1 MSRNV
6 RRAGRRLQK
15 KEEDKDSFAMELE
28 TWVGEDTESYSFVKI
43 DKIESCMRNLSLGQ
57 AEHQEL
63 YETLAVETAFM
74 DLSIEEDQAEQW
86 EMSEHCWLEKVE
98 LKEAIVPLPISKY
111 FKFGEEQAEHHA
123 LDGLLTEML
132 HMNLGPETIVEFRL
146 CCDNCVNCWE
156 TNRINYTSR
165 RKCHITSSVCLNVPT
180 NVTNFTTLTG
190 ASGAT
195 LHFSRDKDRL
205 GKVTEFPSK
214 QEQLEVVDRA
224 DKTIL
229 LTELAS
235 EHLHLELKNN
245 ITNLGNMKQYSNI
258 IPTGSCSRPSGSEDE
273 PEGQQRKQE
282 LEMVEMDRMGKPN
295 VLTELADDPEESIAP
310 VPVPGMTETVVEI
323 KANEEQVVEIKAND
337 EQVVEIKVNEE
348 QGEARVS
355 MIPRRGEVAVGIKT
369 IIDNLKSK
377 DEDCARARRVVI
389 AGRGRTKRKREA
401 GKLILS
407 RIEDLFGNQ
416 VGGKQERGRQMG
428 IKSVQTK
435 GM

>member
-1 MSRNV
+1 M
-6 RRAGRRLQK
+6 K
-15 KEEDKDSFAMELE
+15 AMKAI
-28 TWVGEDTESYSFVKI
+28 YSPRPVWM
-43 DKIESCMRNLSLGQ
+43 ENLSLGQ
-57 AEHQEL
+57 AEHLEL
-63 YETLAVETAFM
+63 NETLAVETAFM
-74 DLSIEEDQAEQW
+74 DLRIGEDQAEQW

-111 FKFGEEQAEHHA
+111 FGFGEEQAEHQA
-123 LDGLLTEML
+123 LDGLLTEMS

-165 RKCHITSSVCLNVPT
+165 RKLYITSSVCLNVPT

-190 ASGAT
+190 ASGARLQFSKDKGT
-195 LHFSRDKDRL
+195 LMVVGKDRL
-205 GKVTEFPSK
+205 GKVKEFPSK
-214 QEQLEVVDRA
+214 QEQLEVVDRV

-245 ITNLGNMKQYSNI
+245 ITNLGNMKNYSNI

-295 VLTELADDPEESIAP
+295 VLTELADDPEEVDRLMSDKMEYPDMKLQSIAP

-337 EQVVEIKVNEE
+337 EQVVEIKANEE
-348 QGEARVS
+348 QGEERVS

-416 VGGKQERGRQMG
+416 VGGKQEKRKANGDQECSNERNV
-428 IKSVQTK
+428 KTARK
-435 GM
+435 